1 MLKKSLAALALLPL
15 SLLAAE
21 PASPWSLKAEAG
33 LSLTSGNSNT
43 ENMFLSVKADYVSGL
58 NEATLEA
65 RLDRKE
71 SDSDLTKDYRMGSA
85 SARHFFDHDRHIYGY
100 GNLLW
105 EQDTPAGM
113 LANSNLTAGPGWHWL
128 LPQNMTLDTELGA
141 GYQHSDYRDDN
152 KDFDG
157 IVWRT
162 YADLNAPITDRITFG
177 ANTLFLVDEERT
189 QNTSHLKLET
199 GLTRHLTFTTEYE
212 YRYNSNPASGKKK
225 EDTTLRAVFGYQF

>member
-1 MLKKSLAALALLPL
+1 MLKKSLAGLALLPL
-15 SLLAAE
+15 SLFAAE

-33 LSLTSGNSNT
+33 LSFTSGNSNT
-43 ENMFLSVKADYVSGL
+43 ENLFLSGKGDYVSGL

-65 RLDRKE
+65 KLDRKK
-71 SDSDLTKDYRMGSA
+71 SDSNLAKDYRMGSA
-85 SARHFFDHDRHIYGY
+85 SARHFFNVDRHFYGY

-113 LANSNLTAGPGWHWL
+113 LTNANLTVGPGWHWL

-141 GYQHSDYRDDN
+141 GYQHSDYRDGT

-157 IVWRT
+157 VVWRA
-162 YADLNAPITDRITFG
+162 YASLNAPITKRITFG
-177 ANTLFLVDEERT
+177 ADTLFLVDEERT
-189 QNTSHLKLET
+189 QNTSHLRLET
-199 GLTRHLTFTTEYE
+199 GLTRRLTFTTEYE

-225 EDTTLRAVFGYQF
+225 EDTTLRAVFGYAF